1 MGRAPNGQSSIYQGV
16 DGKWHTYVTVG
27 RKPDGSL
34 DRRHIQRKTATE
46 VAKAETEL
54 RERMSRGNGATVKP
68 ETVADWLVHW
78 LDNVVEPRL
87 AYKTSEDYRSL
98 VYNHF
103 IPNLGEWKLDGA
115 RRRIEPEHVEAMYAK
130 MRRAGIS
137 SSYVG
142 KAHRVLRTALKA
154 AARRGRASRNV
165 CDLIDP
171 PRARPKKIE
180 AHTLQE
186 AQALL
191 REAYGDPRA
200 ARWMIGL
207 LLGPR
212 QGEALGLHW
221 HRLHLDVADPF
232 MAVEVQL
239 QRHKWRHGCEDPAA
253 CARRRCTARRCI
265 PGYEHGC
272 AGDDC
277 GKRLAYACPSRVL
290 VTKCTRHKRA
300 CPKPCP
306 ANCSKHAA
314 ACPQRIGGGL
324 VEVDVKSEK
333 GERDIP
339 LPPITV
345 DLLIAVREEQIRRA
359 GERGRTWDPRGLVFV
374 NAQGRPVDPRRD
386 FQDWKGLLAAGR
398 RRRLPAARCP
408 AHRGHLPAGVG
419 DGQPG
424 RPGDPGPL
432 AVVGHRGVHGCRG
445 RPETAGGRPDRG
457 DAPRGSADGSP
468 GGSDDPASAI
478 SEGDQK
484 QLMQRC
490 GATQKAPGDPGAF
503 CLSCS
508 CVRCAR
514 RDSNSGPTD

>member
-46 VAKAETEL
+46 VAKAETDL
-54 RERMSRGNGATVKP
+54 RERMSRGNGATMKP

-154 AARRGRASRNV
+154 AVRRGRASRNV

-272 AGDDC
+272 AGDNC

-345 DLLIAVREEQIRRA
+345 DLLIAVREEQICRA
-359 GERGRTWDPRGLVFV
+359 GERGRTWDPQGLVFV

-386 FQDWKGLLAAGR
+386 FQDWKGLLQRAGVADS
-398 RRRLPAARCP
+398 RLHAARHT
-408 AHRGHLPAGVG
+408 AATFLLASGTDSRVVQVILGHSRLSVTEGYMDVAADLKRQAV
-419 DGQPG
+419 DRIAATLLEGQLTALLG
-424 RPGDPGPL
+424 GPTIP
-432 AVVGHRGVHGCRG
+432 HQRS
-445 RPETAGGRPDRG
+445 
-457 DAPRGSADGSP
+457 PRG
-468 GGSDDPASAI
+468 I
-478 SEGDQK
+478 K
-484 QLMQRC
+484 
-490 GATQKAPGDPGAF
+490 
-503 CLSCS
+503 
-508 CVRCAR
+508 
-514 RDSNSGPTD
+514 NS